1 MRGVLQLPF
10 FFSREWRPGAVPD
23 VEDAYK
29 MFPFVQRV
37 DNSVG
42 AWFLPK
48 KQMAKF
54 LAFPND
60 CTALPKS
67 LQTVNSTG
75 QIIDPCNGVFVGFGI
90 NDFVDA
96 LHVSQCAVGQPI
108 EVWHG

>member
-29 MFPFVQRV
+29 MFAFVQRV

-60 CTALPKS
+60 CPALKKS
-67 LQTVNSTG
+67 LQTVNLAG
-75 QIIDPCNGVFVGFGI
+75 QIIEPCKGAFGGFRI
-90 NDFVDA
+90 NRIHRWPPCLA
-96 LHVSQCAVGQPI
+96 GRGRPA
-108 EVWHG
+108 